1 MMEPDG
7 RDQLPGT
14 PPKVAPAASRGL
26 PAPAEIIPHRP
37 PFLFVDRVLELE
49 IGKRVVAMW
58 TPPATAEWF
67 KGHFPGQPIL
77 PGVLLVEAL
86 AQTGAIGVLADSRHR
101 GKLPLFT
108 GIDGARFR
116 RPVRPGQTVRL
127 EVTLAQM
134 TSRAGRGQARA
145 WLGDELAAEAE
156 LMFLLAPR

>member
-1 MMEPDG
+1 MTEA
-7 RDQLPGT
+7 LPC
-14 PPKVAPAASRGL
+14 PAD
-26 PAPAEIIPHRP
+26 IIPHRP
-37 PFLFVDRVLELE
+37 PFLFVDRITELE
-49 IGKRVVAMW
+49 IGKRVVATW
-58 TPPATAEWF
+58 TPPAAADWF

-77 PGVLLVEAL
+77 PGVLLIEAL
-86 AQTGAIGVLADSRHR
+86 AQTGAIGVLADPQHR

-127 EVTLAQM
+127 EVTLTRM

-156 LMFLLAPR
+156 LMFLLTPR

>member
-1 MMEPDG
+1 MAEA
-7 RDQLPGT
+7 LPNPT
-14 PPKVAPAASRGL
+14 D
-26 PAPAEIIPHRP
+26 IIPHRP
-37 PFLFVDRVLELE
+37 PFLFVDRILELE
-49 IGKRVVAMW
+49 IGKRAVALW
-58 TPPATAEWF
+58 TPPAAAEWF

-77 PGVLLVEAL
+77 PGVLLIEAL
-86 AQTGAIGVLADSRHR
+86 AQTGAICVLADLRHR

-127 EVTLAQM
+127 EVTLAPM

-156 LMFLLAPR
+156 LMFLLTPRPR